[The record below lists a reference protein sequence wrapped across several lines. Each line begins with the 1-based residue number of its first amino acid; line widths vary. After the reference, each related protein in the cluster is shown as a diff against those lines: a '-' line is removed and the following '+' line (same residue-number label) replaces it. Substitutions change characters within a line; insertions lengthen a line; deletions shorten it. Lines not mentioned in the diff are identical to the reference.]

1 MIGGAA
7 VRRLAA
13 RFQGPE
19 NRAMPKLEPDQ
30 VYQLLRHLTSPV
42 VAITCQRDGKRN
54 GMISDSAVRASI
66 APTVPRLSVYIHKFN
81 YSHDLIFETGHYVL
95 HLLRD
100 DQFDL
105 IHRLGF
111 TSGRARDKL
120 VGVPYRAGTLGVPVL
135 DDCYAH
141 FECRVA
147 NVMDTGSSTCF
158 LGDVVEVGHGAA
170 GRAVGSVMTAAHFR
184 ANMPAEWRAE
194 YETLLRAAQAY
205 AAERSRDIQPVVW
218 RGLKPQ

>member
-1 MIGGAA
+1 
-7 VRRLAA
+7 
-13 RFQGPE
+13 
-19 NRAMPKLEPDQ
+19 MPILQPDQ
-30 VYQLLRHLTSPV
+30 IYQLLRSLTSPV
-42 VAITCQRDGKRN
+42 VAITSERGGTRN
-54 GMISDSAVRASI
+54 GMIADSAVRASI
-66 APTVPRLSVYIHKFN
+66 VPAIPRVSVYIHKFN
-81 YSHDLIFETGHYVL
+81 YSHDLIFESGRFVL

-100 DQFDL
+100 DQFEL

-111 TSGRARDKL
+111 ASGRAQDKL
-120 VGVPYRAGTLGVPVL
+120 AGVPHRPGSLGVPVL

-194 YETLLRAAQAY
+194 YEALLRAAQAY
-205 AAERSRDIQPVVW
+205 AAERSRDIRPVVW
-218 RGLKPQ
+218 RGLKPAGDG

>member
-1 MIGGAA
+1 M
-7 VRRLAA
+7 
-13 RFQGPE
+13 
-19 NRAMPKLEPDQ
+19 AMPILQPDQ
-30 VYQLLRHLTSPV
+30 IYQLLRNLTSPV
-42 VAITCQRDGKRN
+42 VAITSARGGKRN
-54 GMISDSAVRASI
+54 GMIADSAVRASI
-66 APTVPRLSVYIHKFN
+66 VPAIPRVSVYIHKFN
-81 YSHDLIFETGHYVL
+81 FSHDLIFDTGLFVL

-100 DQFDL
+100 DQFEL

-120 VGVPYRAGTLGVPVL
+120 DGVPHRLGTLAVPVL

-170 GRAVGSVMTAAHFR
+170 GRALGSVMTAAHFR

-194 YETLLRAAQAY
+194 YEGLLGAAQTY
-205 AAERSRDIQPVVW
+205 AAERSRDIGPVVW
-218 RGLKPQ
+218 KGPKPGGDGERKTGDG